1 MVIQSRC
8 AQCGY
13 ILNHVNDACPV
24 CLPNFYSP
32 GPKATQPAGPAKASV
47 IVCDRCGY
55 MGSILLHGCNRSDC
69 LQRETA
75 GPATAE
81 AVDLETQA
89 WTDAREIIT
98 LWRPHRPEEVNANY
112 WQTEMARAIKDMLIA
127 EREAVAELRR
137 EVDIH
142 KQNYADLVDGI
153 ETTSK
158 ATVTALQQR
167 AEATEAKVA
176 EMFDMMRQVSRGF
189 GNETTDILEFMLLC
203 AEKMIDAIPE
213 EPRHDN

>member
-75 GPATAE
+75 GPEKAE
-81 AVDLETQA
+81 AVDRQRGMSAGNFAAYVLSTHEVDWDPDTVNLARAYQAECEASAALRTALETLRKRA
-89 WTDAREIIT
+89 KT
-98 LWRPHRPEEVNANY
+98 LRKSR
-112 WQTEMARAIKDMLIA
+112 
-127 EREAVAELRR
+127 
-137 EVDIH
+137 
-142 KQNYADLVDGI
+142 DLVGPAEYHDDWPKMKVWQ
-153 ETTSK
+153 K
-158 ATVTALQQR
+158 AMYDVGKEFD
-167 AEATEAKVA
+167 EAI
-176 EMFDMMRQVSRGF
+176 R
-189 GNETTDILEFMLLC
+189 DILAAAPAQPQENDKPVGELTVR
-203 AEKMIDAIPE
+203 
-213 EPRHDN
+213 EPWLDGDEP